1 MIEIFKSM
9 KLAILMFL
17 MATPFLIIPEEET
30 LPELGNASSS
40 AISIA
45 SEFKLGRLYM
55 AQLRRSL
62 PEYNDPVTQDY
73 VEHLIYRLAE
83 YSQLKDRR
91 LEVTLIDQR
100 SVNAFAAPGGVIGIN
115 GGLLFHAETEG
126 EFASVLAHE
135 LAHLSQRHF
144 ARRLQRQK
152 DRSLANALL
161 ILASVAI
168 AAATGPEAILAGQQ
182 AINQQSLAYSRGNEQ
197 EADRVGFS
205 TLVRAG
211 FNPQSMANMFEL
223 LQSLSRLSGSDNLEF
238 LRSHPLTK
246 KRISDSRIRADE
258 VSGINYRNNLEYDLV
273 KNRSKVHFN
282 KQPRQSITQ
291 FKQDL
296 RRAKSK
302 RQKISSLYGLA
313 LSQSKSGDHSSA
325 LDSARKSL
333 ALDKENLLLQMLL
346 LEVHIKE
353 GNNLEAEALAKSL
366 LEVNPD
372 NYPLTVFY
380 SKVLTDNQNF
390 GRAEEV
396 LRKLSLTR
404 STDPQV
410 WYWLAEIQGLDKNI
424 IGLHQSRAEYFYLTG
439 SYDLSIKHLKWAL
452 ELSGNNFQLSESIH
466 DRIERAHQA
475 LEDLKEFS

>member
-1 MIEIFKSM
+1 MIDFFKSM
-9 KLAILMFL
+9 KLITLI
-17 MATPFLIIPEEET
+17 FLILFSFLINAEEET

-55 AQLRRSL
+55 AELRRNL
-62 PEYNDPVTQDY
+62 PEYDDPVTQDY

-115 GGLLFHAETEG
+115 GGLIYHAETEG

-144 ARRLQRQK
+144 ARRLQRQQ

-168 AAATGPEAILAGQQ
+168 ASATSPEAILAGQQ
-182 AINQQSLAYSRGNEQ
+182 LINQQSLAYSRGNEQ

-205 TLVRAG
+205 TIVRAG
-211 FNPQSMANMFEL
+211 FNPQSMASMFEI
-223 LQSLSRLSGSDNLEF
+223 LQSLSRLSGSNDLEF

-258 VSGINYRNNLEYDLV
+258 VIGINYRNNLDYDLV
-273 KNRSKVHFN
+273 KNRSKVHFT

-291 FKQDL
+291 FKQNL
-296 RRAKSK
+296 RRSKSK
-302 RQKISSLYGLA
+302 RQEVSSLYGLA
-313 LSQSKSGDHSSA
+313 LSYSKNGDDSDA
-325 LDSARKSL
+325 LNTARQALS
-333 ALDKENLLLQMLL
+333 LDKENLLLQMLL
-346 LEVHIKE
+346 LEMHLNA
-353 GNNLEAEALAKSL
+353 GNNLEAEALSKSL
-366 LEVNPD
+366 LEVNPA

-380 SKVLTDNQNF
+380 SKVLSSNQKF
-390 GRAEEV
+390 DQAEEV
-396 LRKLSLTR
+396 LRKLSLKRT
-404 STDPQV
+404 TDPQV
-410 WYWLAEIQGLDKNI
+410 WYRLAEIQGLAKNI
-424 IGLHQSRAEYFYLTG
+424 IGLHQSRAEYFFLTG
-439 SYDLSIKHLKWAL
+439 SYDLSIKHLRWAL
-452 ELSGNNFQLSESIH
+452 ELSGNNFQLSESIYN
-466 DRIERAHQA
+466 RIERAHQA
-475 LEDLKEFS
+475 KEDLKEFS

>member
-1 MIEIFKSM
+1 MWREIPNGKGPSYDM
-9 KLAILMFL
+9 LNRSGAVRNTWILS
-17 MATPFLIIPEEET
+17 
-30 LPELGNASSS
+30 ASS
-40 AISIA
+40 
-45 SEFKLGRLYM
+45 
-55 AQLRRSL
+55 
-62 PEYNDPVTQDY
+62 P
-73 VEHLIYRLAE
+73 
-83 YSQLKDRR
+83 LKR
-91 LEVTLIDQR
+91 
-100 SVNAFAAPGGVIGIN
+100 NAP
-115 GGLLFHAETEG
+115 
-126 EFASVLAHE
+126 
-135 LAHLSQRHF
+135 
-144 ARRLQRQK
+144 
-152 DRSLANALL
+152 
-161 ILASVAI
+161 
-168 AAATGPEAILAGQQ
+168 P
-182 AINQQSLAYSRGNEQ
+182 Y
-197 EADRVGFS
+197 
-205 TLVRAG
+205 
-211 FNPQSMANMFEL
+211 
-223 LQSLSRLSGSDNLEF
+223 
-238 LRSHPLTK
+238 
-246 KRISDSRIRADE
+246 
-258 VSGINYRNNLEYDLV
+258 LV

-282 KQPRQSITQ
+282 KQPRQSITH

-313 LSQSKSGDHSSA
+313 LSQSKSGDHSNA

-439 SYDLSIKHLKWAL
+439 SYDLSIKHLRWAL